1 MSRFLLD
8 QIDDLEARFK
18 RAKARGDW
26 QDGWRCMM
34 EAARVMTMLSAR
46 TKDGRMKKRR
56 LEKADAWIA
65 KATAIREREA
75 FLEPPKRE
83 AAGDGGEEGEKASD
97 WLLKER
103 PEISFDDI
111 AGLEEAKEQIRI
123 RMVYPFLK
131 PDLAKKYGVKKGGG
145 ILLFGPPGTG
155 KTMLAKAV
163 AAEIDAA
170 FYTVRPSEI
179 MSKWVGE
186 SEQNIRRL
194 FQEARENPSS
204 IVFIDEVEA
213 LLPPRGEDS
222 PSVMKRLVP
231 QILGEL
237 EGIDTDGKNPLLF
250 VGATNEPWN
259 IDIAIL
265 RPGRFDEKIYIG
277 LPDADARLAIL
288 QMNLKNKPLVD
299 VDFDRL
305 VVLTEGFSG
314 ADIKNLCQ
322 KTANSVF
329 LEAVRTGEDRDI
341 SMADFQETL
350 ERIRPSVSPELLAR
364 FQTFRE
370 SGRK

>member
-1 MSRFLLD
+1 
-8 QIDDLEARFK
+8 
-18 RAKARGDW
+18 
-26 QDGWRCMM
+26 
-34 EAARVMTMLSAR
+34 
-46 TKDGRMKKRR
+46 
-56 LEKADAWIA
+56 
-65 KATAIREREA
+65 
-75 FLEPPKRE
+75 
-83 AAGDGGEEGEKASD
+83 
-97 WLLKER
+97 
-103 PEISFDDI
+103 
-111 AGLEEAKEQIRI
+111 
-123 RMVYPFLK
+123 
-131 PDLAKKYGVKKGGG
+131 
-145 ILLFGPPGTG
+145 
-155 KTMLAKAV
+155 
-163 AAEIDAA
+163 
-170 FYTVRPSEI
+170 
-179 MSKWVGE
+179 
-186 SEQNIRRL
+186 
-194 FQEARENPSS
+194 
-204 IVFIDEVEA
+204 
-213 LLPPRGEDS
+213 
-222 PSVMKRLVP
+222 MKRLVP